1 MNLSLN
7 WFTSSSLCLF
17 LNSTLTLLWN
27 VDKACVSC
35 SNANPISIHTYLHS
49 YKNLQFLCK
58 QVANL
63 LNKYILRFVDIF
75 RLYGNKN
82 IYFLIEIIL

>member
-1 MNLSLN
+1 M
-7 WFTSSSLCLF
+7 FIFVQYT
-17 LNSTLTLLWN
+17 TLLWN

-63 LNKYILRFVDIF
+63 INK
-75 RLYGNKN
+75 
-82 IYFLIEIIL
+82 